1 MKSLFLLASLIYAAH
16 SWANLHLAPPD
27 FDIAEGRAVFVDMT
41 HAHHQIVFDAGKRK
55 TTATSTIKFKV
66 EKPGMPIF
74 DLVPNPTSVW
84 LNGSVV
90 EQKLISLPG
99 DVSKVRVV
107 LQSLPVGE
115 HTLMVVNPI
124 KENVSYSIFKNVKAA
139 FWIRDLKD
147 RLFWEQYL
155 PVNLEFD
162 QHERVMDIQLK
173 GRKVHNQVVH
183 ANGKVTKTG
192 TNAWRIEYPAWYTT
206 SSPYFHTMRKGS
218 RRTRYFN
225 VKSIDGREIPF
236 TVYTYFPWSVG
247 KYADEAVRVFKE
259 LEADYGPWM
268 HDSFIAYG
276 AGFGGME
283 HAGATMT
290 SFGALDHEMLHC
302 YFAKGV
308 MPADGNSG
316 WIDEAIAS
324 WRDNGY
330 YTSPTPGVPA
340 NLAGRSIYAR
350 NTNNQAYAH
359 GRAFLA
365 HLDYLMQDKGGLK
378 PFLRGYFQTYKKT
391 LITTDHFINNL
402 EFFSGLELKQLFL
415 DNVYTATPEKGTV
428 ETENPK
434 HPEVSPERL
443 FDAL

>member
-1 MKSLFLLASLIYAAH
+1 MKSILLLCSLIYAAH

-27 FDIAEGRAVFVDMT
+27 FNIPEGRAVFVDMT
-41 HAHHQIVFDAGKRK
+41 HAHHQIVFDAGKRR
-55 TTATSTIKFKV
+55 TTATSTIQFTV
-66 EKPGMPIF
+66 TKPGMPIF
-74 DLVPNPTSVW
+74 DLVPTPSLVEI
-84 LNGSVV
+84 NGQPVD
-90 EQKLISLPG
+90 QKLISLPG
-99 DVSKVRVV
+99 EVSKVRVA
-107 LQSLPVGE
+107 LQPLAIGT
-115 HTLMVVNPI
+115 HTFKIVNQI
-124 KENVSYSIFKNVKAA
+124 KENVGYTIFRNVKAA

-162 QHERVMDIQLK
+162 QHARVMDIELK
-173 GRKVHNQVVH
+173 GRKIHTQVVH

-192 TNAWRIEYPAWYTT
+192 QNAWRIEYPAWYTT
-206 SSPYFHTMRKGS
+206 SSAYFHTMRKGS
-218 RRTRYFN
+218 RRTQYFN

-236 TVYTYFPWSVG
+236 TVYTFIPWSVS
-247 KYADEAVRVFKE
+247 KYATEARRVFAE

-290 SFGALDHEMLHC
+290 SFAALDHEMLHC

-324 WRDNGY
+324 WRDRGY
-330 YTSPTPGVPA
+330 YRSPTPGVPA

-359 GRAFLA
+359 GSAFLA
-365 HLDYLMQDKGGLK
+365 YLDFLMQDKGGLK
-378 PFLRGYFQTYKKT
+378 AFLRGYFQTYKKT

-415 DNVYTATPEKGTV
+415 DNVYTPTPEKGEV
-428 ETENPK
+428 QIENHF
-434 HPEVSPERL
+434 HPFVSEEKL
-443 FDAL
+443 LEAL